1 MISNTDRAWASV
13 KKLRSR
19 ANYYSATAVI
29 SFILGFVTL
38 LVAFPTLIN
47 NLGYSASSSAAG
59 WVTFGVFMLSIT
71 SICLIAW
78 VFTVTMA
85 NHAEVVYFS
94 SSSNKERVEVVQNVE
109 AAAPSLNAVI
119 DEKYGTPKN
128 PDSGLPPIFCSD
140 CGVSNE
146 SGQKYCRVC
155 GGILS

>member
-1 MISNTDRAWASV
+1 MTSNTDRAWASV
-13 KKLRSR
+13 LKLRSR
-19 ANYYSATAVI
+19 ANYYSATAIVT
-29 SFILGFVTL
+29 FILGFVTL
-38 LVAFPTLIN
+38 LIAFPTMIN

-94 SSSNKERVEVVQNVE
+94 SSSNKERVETTQNVE
-109 AAAPSLNAVI
+109 TSVPSLNAII
-119 DEKYGTPKN
+119 DEKYGTAKN
-128 PDSGLPPIFCSD
+128 VDSGAPSIFCSD